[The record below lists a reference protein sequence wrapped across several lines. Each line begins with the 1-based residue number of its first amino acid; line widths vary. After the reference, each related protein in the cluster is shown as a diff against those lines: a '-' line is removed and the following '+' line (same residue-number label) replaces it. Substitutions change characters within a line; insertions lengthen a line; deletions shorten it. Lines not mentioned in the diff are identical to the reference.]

1 MVKKIKFFAL
11 LAMFMVTLG
20 LNAQVTTSSMTGLVS
35 DGAGEVLIGATVK
48 AVHVPSGTK
57 YNAVTNV
64 NGRYNIQGMRTGGP
78 YTVTVTYVGYQP
90 KQYEGITLE
99 LGNTYELN
107 ARLDNSS
114 TSLDEVVVT
123 GQGRAAQA
131 GAAHNFSIAKIVS
144 SIKKCNFWQ

>member
-78 YTVTVTYVGYQP
+78 Y
-90 KQYEGITLE
+90 L
-99 LGNTYELN
+99 
-107 ARLDNSS
+107 
-114 TSLDEVVVT
+114 SLI
-123 GQGRAAQA
+123 
-131 GAAHNFSIAKIVS
+131 HI
-144 SIKKCNFWQ
+144 